1 MTKAIPASEHPE
13 ASRSIVELME
23 NLKRVTIEKAGEN
36 ALFALSLKYF
46 YDNDLEPDE
55 ALKLATNEYR
65 KILRKREREK
75 RLEWRYG
82 NNVS

>member
-23 NLKRVTIEKAGEN
+23 KMKREASEKAGEN
-36 ALFALSLKYF
+36 VLFALALKYC
-46 YDNDLEPDE
+46 YDNDLDEDE
-55 ALKLATNEYR
+55 AMKLAANELR
-65 KILRKREREK
+65 KILRKRERAK
-75 RLEWRYG
+75 RREWRYG